1 MIRWMIS
8 LALLIS
14 GASITAQSLD
24 DYLIQ
29 AGQQNAGLK
38 ALFNDYMAAL
48 EKVPQAKSLPDPVM
62 AFGYFLSPV
71 ETRIGPQ
78 EFRISASQMFPWFGE
93 LKAREQ
99 AAAYMAKAKYEA
111 FIDARNKLYFDVK
124 KLYYQLFYLEES
136 IRTTDENIVLVRSMQ
151 DLARIKFE
159 SGKAPMVDVLR
170 ADLEINKLNE
180 RLAFF
185 EDTRKPLEAAFKEK
199 LNDSTLILVWPDTLT
214 SASWLLDKEA
224 TRDSIRKA
232 NPRLKSLGEQE
243 KAWGYQH
250 EAAIKA
256 GYPSINL
263 GIDYINVGQRTDLN
277 PAGNGRDAF
286 LPKIGF
292 TLPVYRNKYR
302 AMQQETVL
310 MQRSVAQQKTEI
322 QNRLDTELE
331 TADRDLQDAERRIA
345 LYRDQLIIA
354 KQALSILI
362 SAYSS
367 AGSDFEEVLR
377 MDRMLLNYE
386 LQLAK
391 ATTDQ
396 NTAVANLRYLIQH

>member
-1 MIRWMIS
+1 MIS

-29 AGQQNAGLK
+29 AGQHNAGLK
-38 ALFNDYMAAL
+38 ALFSDYMAAL

-199 LNDSTLILVWPDTLT
+199 LNDSSLILLWPDTLT

-224 TRDSIRKA
+224 ARDSIRNA
-232 NPRLKSLGEQE
+232 NPRLKALGEQE

-292 TLPVYRNKYR
+292 TLPIYRNKYR

-310 MQRSVAQQKTEI
+310 MQQSVVQQKVEI

-331 TADRDLQDAERRIA
+331 TAERDLQDAERRIS
-345 LYRDQLIIA
+345 LYRDQLVIA

-396 NTAVANLRYLIQH
+396 NTAVANLKYLIQH